1 MPHMSY
7 RIESRKNYGKT
18 FQSVSDNASIEQL
31 NCGSLMRIAD
41 SLEIIQQTYKRLID
55 ERDQAIDQKKALS
68 VLLTRSDNKIRAL
81 KGVITKMKKKD
92 LNSKK

>member
-18 FQSVSDNASIEQL
+18 VHNANEGLSIEQL

>member
-1 MPHMSY
+1 MNY
-7 RIESRKNYGKT
+7 RDESRKMYGKT
-18 FQSVSDNASIEQL
+18 FQDTESSKASIEQL

-68 VLLTRSDNKIRAL
+68 VLLTRSNNKIRAL
-81 KGVITKMKKKD
+81 RGVISKMKKKD

>member
-18 FQSVSDNASIEQL
+18 VESVSDNASIEQL

-68 VLLTRSDNKIRAL
+68 VLLTRSNNKIRAL
-81 KGVITKMKKKD
+81 RGVKSTPNEEE
-92 LNSKK
+92 LF